1 MVRKSSDT
9 LRAVLATN
17 IQTFRKEKGLSQEK
31 LAEQCGLHRTYI
43 GSVER
48 HERNVTLST
57 LEVLAYTLGLSVPDL
72 LTAHDDPSTTKQM
85 GALV

>member
-9 LRAVLATN
+9 LRAVLAEN
-17 IQTFRKEKGLSQEK
+17 IKTFRREKGLSQEQ

-48 HERNVTLST
+48 HERNVSLST
-57 LEVLAYTLGLSVPDL
+57 LEVLASTLSVTVPDL
-72 LTAHDDPSTTKQM
+72 LSKHDRPSDSEQIGK
-85 GALV
+85 VK